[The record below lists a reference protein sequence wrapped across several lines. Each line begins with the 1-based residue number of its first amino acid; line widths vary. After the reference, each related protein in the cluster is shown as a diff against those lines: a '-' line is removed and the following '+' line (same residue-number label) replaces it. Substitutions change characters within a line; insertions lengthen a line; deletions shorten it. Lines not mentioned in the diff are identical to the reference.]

1 MTTLFREQA
10 INQQLQRLHGEVVV
24 LPRLSHSLIVLALVL
39 VVAAAVSLLV
49 MGSYARKET
58 VRGWLEPASGVAR
71 VYAERS
77 GIVRSIR
84 VKPGD
89 SVQRGDALLTVNGD
103 QYLSD
108 GRSLDATLL
117 EELRQ
122 ARDRLTDRISRTRLV
137 QPLDEAKLRAEQDST
152 QQDID
157 LVRAQIEAVRQQQA
171 LVDKQLTHTR
181 RLASEGHAT
190 EAQVDDGLAQRSR
203 LESERT
209 ALERTLA
216 QQENRLRQLKMDLD
230 LLPTKQRDELDEL
243 DTWLS
248 QLEQQILE
256 LEGRRGYT
264 LTAPVSGRIASLQV
278 EEGQRI
284 PTAQPAL
291 VIVPKDATYE
301 ARIVLPVEA
310 SGFVETGQGVVIR
323 YDAFPYQKFGSYHGQ
338 VTSISDTLMM
348 PKELVNA
355 PITPSAPIYQAS
367 LRLDRQSVQTYGQ
380 DTALAPGMT
389 FQADVTLE
397 ERSLVEWMLEPL
409 LSLKGRL

>member
-10 INQQLQRLHGEVVV
+10 INQQLQRLHGNVVV
-24 LPRLSHSLIVLALVL
+24 LPRFSHNLIVLVLML

-49 MGSYARKET
+49 LGSYARKET
-58 VRGWLEPASGVAR
+58 VRGWLEPANGVAR

-84 VKPGD
+84 VKSGD

-108 GRSLDATLL
+108 GRSLEATLL

-122 ARDRLTDRISRTRLV
+122 AHDRLTDRVVRTRQA
-137 QPLDEAKLRAEQDST
+137 QPLDQAKLEAEHEST
-152 QQDID
+152 KQDIE
-157 LVRAQIEAVRQQQA
+157 LVRAQIEAVRQQQV
-171 LVDKQLTHTR
+171 LLDKQLTHTR
-181 RLASEGHAT
+181 RLAGAGHAT
-190 EAQVDDGLAQRSR
+190 QAQVDDELAQRSR
-203 LESERT
+203 LESEKT

-243 DTWLS
+243 DTHLT
-248 QLEQQILE
+248 QLKQQILE
-256 LEGRRGYT
+256 LEGRRGYI
-264 LTAPVSGRIASLQV
+264 LTAPVSGRVSSLQV

-284 PTAQPAL
+284 PTAQPVL
-291 VIVPKDATYE
+291 VIVPADVAFE
-301 ARIVLPVEA
+301 ARVLLPVEA
-310 SGFVETGQGVVIR
+310 SGFVEPGQAVVIR
-323 YDAFPYQKFGSYHGQ
+323 YDAFPYQKFGSYQGR
-338 VTSISDTLMM
+338 VTAVSDTLMM
-348 PKELVNA
+348 PDELVNA
-355 PITPSAPIYQAS
+355 PVTPSNPVYQAS
-367 LRLDRQSVQTYGQ
+367 VSLDRQSVQTYDL

-389 FQADVTLE
+389 FQADVTLD
-397 ERSLVEWMLEPL
+397 ERSLVEWLFEPL